1 MNTTRHMKRKILSI
15 GLILAVVGFYGT
27 SSLIWS
33 EQADPHDHGT
43 HDDGHDDHSREDGHD
58 EHDGH
63 DDHEPAGHDEHEGH
77 DDHEPAGHD
86 EHDKHDDH
94 GGGHE
99 EGGHDDHEGHGHGG
113 GEDLDVPVAE
123 LFARS
128 CEHGVLAHEC
138 DECRYEVGVVKVGAD
153 LIERGLIQTAMVSER
168 SFGESLAVTGEI
180 RFDERKIAHLS
191 PRIPGVVRSTRVG
204 YGERVTRG
212 QVLIELESVELAEA
226 QTDYLQV
233 LAEKRLA
240 RKAFD
245 RHKQLRDSR
254 ITSEREFL
262 KAEQEFEASVIRAT
276 AAEQKLL
283 RLGASGREVSAL
295 SRTGTSGATGR
306 MLIRSPFEG
315 VVLELHAV
323 RGERAEPGEQ
333 IVLVGDTS
341 TLWLWVDI
349 YEPQLAGLHEALFAR
364 KQLEAEVRVPAYP
377 GQVFSGRLDYI
388 NGVMDEHTRTI
399 KARVVLDNTEGK
411 LKPGMFA
418 KARILLG
425 EPLHRLMA
433 PRDAVLLDDER
444 EFVFIHREGDYYVR
458 RPVRR
463 GQELDGFVVILDGL
477 EAGARIVSNGSFL
490 LKSDVLRA
498 KMGEG
503 CSH

>member
-1 MNTTRHMKRKILSI
+1 MNKARYIKRKILAV
-15 GLILAVVGFYGT
+15 GVILAVVGFYGS

-33 EQADPHDHGT
+33 EQSDPHDHSV
-43 HDDGHDDHSREDGHD
+43 HEDGHDDHGRDESHDEHGHD
-58 EHDGH
+58 EGGGH
-63 DDHEPAGHDEHEGH
+63 EDHEPAGPDEHDEQDDHEQGHEESGHDEYGHEGH
-77 DDHEPAGHD
+77 HHAA
-86 EHDKHDDH
+86 
-94 GGGHE
+94 
-99 EGGHDDHEGHGHGG
+99 
-113 GEDLDVPVAE
+113 GEDLDVPAAE

-128 CEHGVLAHEC
+128 CEHGILAHEC
-138 DECRYEVGVVKVGAD
+138 DECRYEVGVVKVEAD
-153 LIERGLIQTAMVSER
+153 LIERGLIQTTTVSER
-168 SFGESLAVTGEI
+168 LVGESLEVTGEI

-191 PRIPGVVRSTRVG
+191 PRIPGVVSSTRVG
-204 YGERVTRG
+204 YGERVRRG
-212 QVLIELESVELAEA
+212 QVLVELESVELAEA

-245 RHKQLRDSR
+245 RHKQLRESR
-254 ITSEREFL
+254 ISSEREFL
-262 KAEQEFEASVIRAT
+262 KAEQEFETTAIRAT
-276 AAEQKLL
+276 AAQQKLL
-283 RLGASGREVSAL
+283 RLGASGREVASLA
-295 SRTGTSGATGR
+295 RAGTSGATGR
-306 MLIRSPFEG
+306 VLIRSPFEG

-349 YEPQLAGLHEALFAR
+349 YEPQLADIHEALSER
-364 KQLEAEVRVPAYP
+364 KALVAEIRVPAYR

-388 NGVMDEHTRTI
+388 SGVMDEHTRTI
-399 KARVVLDNTEGK
+399 KARVVLDNSEGK

-418 KARILLG
+418 KARLLLG
-425 EPLHRLMA
+425 EPLRRLMV
-433 PRDAVLLDDER
+433 PRDAVLLDEGR
-444 EFVFIHREGDYYVR
+444 EFVFVHREGAYYVR

-463 GQELDGFVVILDGL
+463 SREVDGHVVILDGL
-477 EAGARIVSNGSFL
+477 STGARIVSNGSFL